1 MKYYIVITPFF
12 PTEESFRGSYIFDQ
26 VRAIEKTGR
35 YKVVV
40 FKSADNKIKKK
51 SYEYQGIT
59 VYIFS
64 FKRIK
69 GGLLNNLLDGINK
82 RLFLEQFTQTRIKV
96 SDVAFVHCHC
106 SNNVIYGLGLR
117 SLNSEIKV
125 LLQHHDLDPLGI
137 HLEYFRFLKWN
148 TRFKAWRKRV
158 LFEQVDVHVCISQW
172 VKEYLYSYPE
182 IRKGEVYQPFL
193 HYMQMVKGTKSIN
206 IRNSYVL
213 YNGVDLTIF
222 HPMIGLKKKDV
233 FTIGCIANFQELK
246 QHITLLKA
254 VDILVNSGYKNL
266 RLRLIGTG
274 ETLRDCE
281 SFVYQHCLDMYVS
294 FEKEVAHERLSEY
307 YNSLDLFVLPS
318 VFEGFGCV
326 YTEAAAC
333 GVPFIGVFHQ
343 GAAEIIDPMEY
354 KKWLIEPYDYNSL
367 AMLIAEYYEKRCP
380 QKLCKTIEI
389 NTLII
394 EFLNYIEKV

>member
-1 MKYYIVITPFF
+1 M
-12 PTEESFRGSYIFDQ
+12 
-26 VRAIEKTGR
+26 
-35 YKVVV
+35 
-40 FKSADNKIKKK
+40 
-51 SYEYQGIT
+51 
-59 VYIFS
+59 
-64 FKRIK
+64 
-69 GGLLNNLLDGINK
+69 
-82 RLFLEQFTQTRIKV
+82 
-96 SDVAFVHCHC
+96 
-106 SNNVIYGLGLR
+106 GLR

-172 VKEYLYSYPE
+172 VKDYLYSYPE